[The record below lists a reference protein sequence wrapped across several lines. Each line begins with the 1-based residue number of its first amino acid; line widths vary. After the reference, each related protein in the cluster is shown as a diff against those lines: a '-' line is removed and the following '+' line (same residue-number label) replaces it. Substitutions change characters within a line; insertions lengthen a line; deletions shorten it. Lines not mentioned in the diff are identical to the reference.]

1 MRKTLII
8 GENDLA
14 TMRPDLALDRHP
26 KAHKK
31 VVCIETGSVFNSLSE
46 ASEKTFGNLKNV
58 TNKSNVCKGKRKP
71 EAIIGSS

>member
-8 GENDLA
+8 GENYLA

-31 VVCIETGSVFNSLSE
+31 VVCIETGSVFNSISE
-46 ASEKTFGNLKNV
+46 ASEKTFGNLKNA
-58 TNKSNVCKGKRKP
+58 TNISNDCKGKRKP

>member
-14 TMRPDLALDRHP
+14 RMRPDLALDRHP

-58 TNKSNVCKGKRKP
+58 TNISNVCKGKRKT